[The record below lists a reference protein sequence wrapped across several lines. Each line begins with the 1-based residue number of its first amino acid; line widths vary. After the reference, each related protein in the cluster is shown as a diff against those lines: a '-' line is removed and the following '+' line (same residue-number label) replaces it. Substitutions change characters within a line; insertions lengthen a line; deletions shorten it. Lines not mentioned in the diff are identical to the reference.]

1 MTNNE
6 KIKQTSATLFKNK
19 IQKINDTLKEL
30 ELGQLQFG
38 LEEKWRS
45 NLSPNFIW
53 KSYSRG
59 VKEKK
64 WSGREFKKS
73 NGLYVRNWLL

>member
-38 LEEKWRS
+38 LEEK
-45 NLSPNFIW
+45 
-53 KSYSRG
+53 
-59 VKEKK
+59 
-64 WSGREFKKS
+64 
-73 NGLYVRNWLL
+73 